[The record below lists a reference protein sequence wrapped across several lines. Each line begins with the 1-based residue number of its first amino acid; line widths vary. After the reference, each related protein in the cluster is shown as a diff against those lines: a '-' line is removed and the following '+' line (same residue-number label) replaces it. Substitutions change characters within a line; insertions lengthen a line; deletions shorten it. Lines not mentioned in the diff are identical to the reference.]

1 MTLALAMEAMRVEL
15 APGVS
20 LGPYR
25 LVQRAG
31 EGGMAEVW
39 RAWDARLERDVAIK
53 LLSRRFLSEPGY
65 LERFRREAR
74 AISRLD
80 HPNILPVW
88 DFGEHDGLTYMISP
102 FLGGGTLAQRLG
114 RPWPLDQA
122 VAVLR
127 PLADALDYAHS
138 QGIVHRD
145 VKPSNVLF
153 RTDGRPVLGDFGIAR
168 ALEGTS
174 ALTSEGL
181 AVGTPRYMA
190 PEQAEGQPAGPAS
203 DLYALGV
210 VAYELLTGQPPF
222 VAATPLAVLRAQADK
237 PLPPPR
243 SINPALPEAVERVL
257 FKALAKRP
265 EERYSS
271 GAMMVQALAAGSNQ
285 PSYWDRTVVQPIP
298 RPVPPTPVPAPV
310 PTPFPAP
317 RPAPVPGTVAPRSL
331 PAWLLPFGALALV
344 MVVGGYALLRRSD
357 QPVASPT
364 STPVAASNVTPTAS
378 QPTRPAATLTPTLGP
393 LQPAPAMAAQRVL
406 HTATLLADGSVLVV
420 GGAGSKDNAL
430 AATERYDPGANAWQG
445 APGMG
450 QARGLHTA
458 TLLRDGRLL
467 VVGGISSS
475 DGSGLATAERY
486 QYRGNPLGSALAP
499 ASAPVAATAPGS
511 LLAAAATP
519 FAALQGAPAEGP
531 EGWSPAAS
539 LAQGRAAHT
548 ATLLKDGQVLVVGG
562 ASSGGGN
569 AIGASE
575 RYDPA
580 ASSWRPAAAPTQPR
594 MFHTATLLQ
603 DGQVLVVGGRAAG
616 HGEALSAAERYD
628 PATDRWSPAGA
639 MAQPRAE
646 HAAVL
651 LSDGRVLAVGGRP
664 ADSNALPTAELYDP
678 ASNRWTSAGA
688 MTQARGNFTL
698 TLLANGQAL
707 AVGGYADSS
716 DKGLDTAERYDPAA
730 GRWSVAGRLAQGR
743 WAHTA
748 TLLPSGRV
756 LVTGGAPDNNRLLDS
771 VELYD
776 PTSNAWA
783 SQGEGPPRPPGAPSP
798 GATATRS
805 SY

>member
-1 MTLALAMEAMRVEL
+1 M
-15 APGVS
+15 S

-25 LVQRAG
+25 LVQPAG

-53 LLSRRFLSEPGY
+53 LLSHRFASEPGY

-88 DFGEHDGLTYMISP
+88 DFGEHDGLTYMVSP
-102 FLGGGTLAQRLG
+102 FIGGGTLAQRLG

-127 PLADALDYAHS
+127 LLADALDYAHS

-153 RTDGRPVLGDFGIAR
+153 RSDGRPVLGDFGIAR

-174 ALTSEGL
+174 ALTSAGL
-181 AVGTPRYMA
+181 VVGTPRYMA
-190 PEQAEGQPAGPAS
+190 PEQAEGELAGPAS

-210 VAYELLTGQPPF
+210 VAYELLTGRPPF

-285 PSYWDRTVVQPIP
+285 PSYWDSTVAQPIP
-298 RPVPPTPVPAPV
+298 RPVPPTPVPTPA

-317 RPAPVPGTVAPRSL
+317 RPAPVPGPVPPRSL

-344 MVVGGYALLRRSD
+344 MVVGGYALLKRSD
-357 QPVASPT
+357 QPAASPT
-364 STPVAASNVTPTAS
+364 STPIAASNVTPTAS
-378 QPTRPAATLTPTLGP
+378 QPTRPAAALTPTLGP
-393 LQPAPAMAAQRVL
+393 PRPVPAMATPRVL
-406 HTATLLADGSVLVV
+406 HSATLLADGSVLVV
-420 GGAGSKDNAL
+420 GGAGSKDAAL
-430 AATERYDPGANAWQG
+430 AATERYDPGANAWQA
-445 APGMG
+445 APAMG
-450 QARGLHTA
+450 RARGLHTA

-467 VVGGISSS
+467 VVGGISTS

-486 QYRGNPLGSALAP
+486 QYRGNPLASALAP
-499 ASAPVAATAPGS
+499 ASAPVAPTTPS
-511 LLAAAATP
+511 YLLASAATP
-519 FAALQGAPAEGP
+519 FADLQRAPIDTP
-531 EGWSPAAS
+531 EGWSLAAS

-562 ASSGGGN
+562 ASSSGGS
-569 AIGASE
+569 AIGPSE
-575 RYDPA
+575 RYNPA
-580 ASSWRPAAAPTQPR
+580 ANGWRPAAAPAQPR
-594 MFHTATLLQ
+594 IFHTATLLQ

-616 HGEALSAAERYD
+616 HGEVLATAERYD
-628 PATDRWSPAGA
+628 PASDRWSPAGA
-639 MAQPRAE
+639 MAQPRNE
-646 HAAVL
+646 HAAIL
-651 LSDGRVLAVGGRP
+651 LSDGRLLVVGGRP
-664 ADSNALPTAELYDP
+664 GDGDALTSAELYDP
-678 ASNRWTSAGA
+678 ASNRWTTTGA
-688 MTQARGNFTL
+688 LTQARASFTL
-698 TLLANGQAL
+698 STLANGQAL
-707 AVGGYADSS
+707 AVGGYADSGS
-716 DKGLDTAERYDPAA
+716 KGLDSAERYDPAA
-730 GRWSVAGRLAQGR
+730 GRWSAAGRLAQGR

-748 TLLPSGRV
+748 TLLPNGRV
-756 LVTGGAPDNNRLLDS
+756 LVTGGAPDSKNLLGS

-776 PTSNAWA
+776 PTGNVWA
-783 SQGEGPPRPPGAPSP
+783 SRGEGTARPPGTPSP
-798 GATATRS
+798 GVTPSRTPS
-805 SY
+805 